1 MNAMIMNAIYF
12 ACFLSLLMIGVIITN
27 IMILYKFPLVVEKET
42 EQEQYNK
49 KPLEDMKD
57 FIESDTI
64 TKELTRSKRKFRKNI

>member
-27 IMILYKFPLVVEKET
+27 IMILYKFPLVVEKEK
-42 EQEQYNK
+42 EEEQYNK